1 MIPLHTTSLH
11 VKIVFY
17 DFSAGKQRG
26 GSECSHSCLQYT
38 HAVYLCKCVCVCVRV
53 CVCMGQSFVHLSAGA
68 ACQRPHVRV
77 LCLFDVCMCV
87 RQEGN
92 AAGVWD
98 PHKVLLFFGSPVR
111 VSVGMHSLRRR
122 AWLRALSHCPVAPV
136 FQLSCQADR

>member
-1 MIPLHTTSLH
+1 MVLSVPIH
-11 VKIVFY
+11 VYSI
-17 DFSAGKQRG
+17 
-26 GSECSHSCLQYT
+26 HM
-38 HAVYLCKCVCVCVRV
+38 LCICVSVCVCVCVCVCVRV

-111 VSVGMHSLRRR
+111 VSAGMHSLRRR